1 MHEAVKETVG
11 LRRLLHTLG
20 AGQDHQTLLRCD
32 NMGAI
37 KLIKN
42 PVFHRRTKH
51 IDVKYHFT
59 RDQYEKKEID
69 VEFIPTEDQV
79 ANILTKALPAPQFR
93 KLRHAMGM
101 RNVPREEP
109 EDSPERHK
117 SSATRYTLRTD

>member
-37 KLIKN
+37 KLIEN

-51 IDVKYHFT
+51 IDVKYHIT

-69 VEFIPTEDQV
+69 VEFIPTEDQ
-79 ANILTKALPAPQFR
+79 
-93 KLRHAMGM
+93 LRHAMGM
-101 RNVPREEP
+101 RNVPREGP

-117 SSATRYTLRTD
+117 SSANKYTLRTD